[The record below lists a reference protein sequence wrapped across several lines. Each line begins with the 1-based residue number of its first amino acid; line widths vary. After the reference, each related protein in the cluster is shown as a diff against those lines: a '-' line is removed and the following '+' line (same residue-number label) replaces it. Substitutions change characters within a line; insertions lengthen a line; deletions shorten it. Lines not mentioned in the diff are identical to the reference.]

1 MFSIILLETSH
12 TKSQDSL
19 NNGVDQTSSKP
30 SSLASD
36 DDDDDDVIIVDSPD
50 TQGSGVVQSAS
61 NVDDS
66 QQNPATSSA
75 AAEEEE
81 KLKSTDESDTHST
94 DIQSERRQKLI
105 ARLEVLLV
113 VSICNVILFYSF
125 TSFSARAL
133 KFRWP

>member
-1 MFSIILLETSH
+1 LFSIILLETSH